1 MLLFKL
7 FINDFFLFA
16 LNILILMLI
25 YTSLSIHINISI
37 EIILLIVSYYI
48 ISSITTMSA
57 ILTLYIMV
65 KSAFITTSK
74 YTIFKKLELTSYIF
88 DKYYD
93 DINSFKDFELK
104 LKEINL
110 YKSSSITYT

>member
-1 MLLFKL
+1 ML
-7 FINDFFLFA
+7 
-16 LNILILMLI
+16 ILILV
-25 YTSLSIHINISI
+25 YASLPIHINISI

-48 ISSITTMSA
+48 ISSITTMSV
-57 ILTLYIMV
+57 ILILYIMV
-65 KSAFITTSK
+65 KLAFKTPSTYS
-74 YTIFKKLELTSYIF
+74 IFKELEFSSYIF

-110 YKSSSITYT
+110 FNRNE